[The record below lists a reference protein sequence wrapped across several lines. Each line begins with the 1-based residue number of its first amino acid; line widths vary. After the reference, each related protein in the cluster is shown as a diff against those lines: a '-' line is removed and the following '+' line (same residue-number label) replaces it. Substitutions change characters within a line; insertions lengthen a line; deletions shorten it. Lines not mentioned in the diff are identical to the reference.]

1 VAGVARR
8 NAEEDAADD
17 NDMESVAKANMA
29 VAATAGVMM
38 PATRSLQLLE

>member
-1 VAGVARR
+1 MAGVARR

-29 VAATAGVMM
+29 VAATTGVMM

>member
-1 VAGVARR
+1 MAGVARR
-8 NAEEDAADD
+8 NAEEGAADE
-17 NDMESVAKANMA
+17 NDMESMAKANMA

>member
-1 VAGVARR
+1 MAGVARR
-8 NAEEDAADD
+8 NAEEDAAED